1 MNNDN
6 RLKKTY
12 DKMKSN
18 EEMHGNRTKIKEV
31 IKNSTDGLEQIRLN
45 KRILVSMKLG
55 QKQAEAKIH

>member
-55 QKQAEAKIH
+55 QK